1 VGEGFALAATVRLGR
16 ALPEGRGVEA
26 YFGPL
31 DASRESGA
39 GARWRSPSSAPA
51 EDGRHRYVGTIPCE
65 RSGMQGYTVRV
76 RPSHPE
82 ACDLLGTGLVTW
94 WGA

>member
-1 VGEGFALAATVRLGR
+1 MTIA
-16 ALPEGRGVEA
+16 
-26 YFGPL
+26 
-31 DASRESGA
+31 
-39 GARWRSPSSAPA
+39 
-51 EDGRHRYVGTIPCE
+51 GRHRSVTGTRERPRRTIGCD

-94 WGA
+94 WQG